1 MSWYQ
6 KILASC
12 SFLIAHPVTR
22 TIKEQQRADKL
33 ASGVTLYDHS
43 TCVSSVRIKHHIKEL
58 NIPITIKNLKRCYAY
73 EKELLAGIGSVKVP
87 CLRVETGHGS
97 RWIEDS
103 DEIMQFL
110 DRKFAPKAKINVIDK
125 AH

>member
-6 KILASC
+6 KVLASC

-22 TIKEQQRADKL
+22 STKEQQRVDRL
-33 ASGVTLYDHS
+33 ASGITLYDHS

-58 NIPITIKNLKRCYAY
+58 NIPITIKNLKRCHVY

-87 CLRVETGHGS
+87 CLRVESSKGS

-103 DEIMQFL
+103 DEIMGYL
-110 DRKFAPKAKINVIDK
+110 DRKFAPKAKNNVIDK